1 MKSSID
7 VESGRLLLFVCC
19 VTVTG
24 LSSALAVGH
33 THTQKNGYQ
42 ETQVDI
48 WCVFTGGVCGLG
60 GVCFTR

>member
-33 THTQKNGYQ
+33 THTKWVSGNTSRYL
-42 ETQVDI
+42 V
-48 WCVFTGGVCGLG
+48 CVYWECV
-60 GVCFTR
+60 